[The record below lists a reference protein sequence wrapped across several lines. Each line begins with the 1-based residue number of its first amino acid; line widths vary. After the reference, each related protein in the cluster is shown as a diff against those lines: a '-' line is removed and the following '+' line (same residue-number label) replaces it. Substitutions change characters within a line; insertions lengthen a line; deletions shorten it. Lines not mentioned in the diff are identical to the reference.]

1 MEMLMEILGESREIF
16 IGFGISLLLSTLIYM
31 TYKVTYRGVA
41 YNKNFNCSLVMM
53 TLVTSMIMMV
63 IGSNIALSLGMVGAL
78 SIVRFRTAVKDS
90 RDTVYIFW
98 CIAVGLSCGVSIY
111 DIAIIG
117 TIFVALVILL
127 FSLKVDSDEKYLLVI
142 RGISGCEEEV
152 YGEIFSDIKNY
163 KIRSRNISNNNIEI
177 IAEVKVKKGEDIIIL
192 RNLNKIRGINSV
204 NLVSQ
209 SGEIIG

>member
-1 MEMLMEILGESREIF
+1 METILEILKNSEDIL
-16 IGFGISLLLSTLIYM
+16 IGFGISLLLASLIYM

-111 DIAIIG
+111 DIAIVG
-117 TIFVALVILL
+117 TIFVSIVIML
-127 FSLKVDSDEKYLLVI
+127 FSIKSDSHEKYLLVI
-142 RGISGCEEEV
+142 RGVSSCEEQV

-163 KIRSRNISNNNIEI
+163 KIRSRNISNNNMEM